1 MQGERGERRRWHC
14 SESLGLH
21 RRPLFIPHATS
32 ASLLSGTSSSR
43 RPRMQL
49 IEEANKADSGY
60 SDTERADNEFQDRF
74 DAAEK
79 MQVENIR
86 RGAPRCEGPVS
97 RMVYGRQPD
106 WQEDKI
112 DEAPLDLFQDACE
125 KRNADVAALS
135 ELDDSEKKEEKKDE
149 VVALPSRTIP
159 VHRPPPSL
167 VPLLPSVTP
176 APQYPATPK
185 NSHDHRL
192 S

>member
-1 MQGERGERRRWHC
+1 MHICAAAANAHHWHC

-21 RRPLFIPHATS
+21 RRPLFIPHANS
-32 ASLLSGTSSSR
+32 ASLLSGTRSSR

-49 IEEANKADSGY
+49 IEEANKANSGY
-60 SDTERADNEFQDRF
+60 SDTEQADYEFQDRF
-74 DAAEK
+74 DAADK

-86 RGAPRCEGPVS
+86 RGAPCCEGP
-97 RMVYGRQPD
+97 D
-106 WQEDKI
+106 WRRTHQT
-112 DEAPLDLFQDACE
+112 PLDLFQEACE

-135 ELDDSEKKEEKKDE
+135 ESDDSENKEEEKDE

-176 APQYPATPK
+176 APHYSATPK
-185 NSHDHRL
+185 DSHDHRL